1 VNRVLV
7 LGGGLDGLA
16 AAVMLARAGLE
27 VDLVERL
34 PSLGGLAGEF
44 PLDGGGVVP
53 GIVPCGWGMP
63 SDVARELGPQVE
75 NLEWVDSPSFLPP
88 EIQADVRKL
97 GAPLRRLFARPPAG
111 VGTGL
116 LGAVLGVRLQGAGSV
131 HQLARILG
139 MAAAD
144 WLAELPVNPAARVA
158 AAASTSG
165 LSPHGPS
172 APGTAGM
179 LFLKEACSF
188 PIPAAGPAA
197 LAKALEREA
206 VEAGARFLTG
216 VGVASFVV
224 EDGAVVGAV
233 LDDGERLQA
242 DQVLSTLDPAS
253 TFLCLMPA
261 GTVPPAVEREART
274 FRSRG
279 TVGLALF
286 QAEGP
291 AEKGAKMEFC
301 SASHLDALERA
312 ADAASAG
319 RVPDSPVLMGRLW
332 GGKDEASLTG
342 VAEILHLPA
351 PGTFTWN
358 EEARGSLRATVKVE
372 LEMHL
377 PAGVKAGPP
386 TLLTPEDIGIRFGIT
401 GGHLFHGEV
410 VPDQWHLMRPGRLLS
425 GYQSPI
431 QGILSA
437 GRGHHPAGTLA
448 VSGLLA
454 ARALVD

>member
-1 VNRVLV
+1 MNRALV

-16 AAVMLARAGLE
+16 AAVILARAGLE

-44 PLDGGGVVP
+44 PLDGGGMAP

-63 SDVARELGPQVE
+63 GDVARELGPHVE
-75 NLEWVDSPSFLPP
+75 NLEWVDSPSFLSP
-88 EIQADVRKL
+88 EIKAEVHKL
-97 GAPLRRLFARPPAG
+97 GAPLRRLFSRPPTG
-111 VGTGL
+111 TGTGL
-116 LGAVLGVRLQGAGSV
+116 LGAALGVRLQGASSV

-144 WLAELPVNPAARVA
+144 WLAELPLDPTARAA

-172 APGTAGM
+172 APGTAGI

-188 PIPAAGPAA
+188 PIPEAGPAA
-197 LAKALEREA
+197 LAIALEREA
-206 VEAGARFLTG
+206 VEAGVRIRTG
-216 VGVASFVV
+216 VGAASFVV
-224 EDGAVVGAV
+224 EDGAVVGV
-233 LDDGERLQA
+233 ILDDGERLQA
-242 DQVLSTLDPAS
+242 DQTLSTLDPAS
-253 TFLCLMPA
+253 TFLRLMPA
-261 GTVPPAVEREART
+261 GTVPSAVEREVRT
-274 FRSRG
+274 LRSRG

-286 QAEGP
+286 QVAGHT
-291 AEKGAKMEFC
+291 EKGTMGFC

-319 RVPDSPVLMGRLW
+319 RVPNSPVLMGRLW
-332 GGKDEASLTG
+332 GRRDGASLTG
-342 VAEILHLPA
+342 VAEILHLPS

-358 EEARGSLRATVKVE
+358 EEARGSLRETVKVE
-372 LEMHL
+372 LAKHL
-377 PAGVKAGPP
+377 PAGVKAGSL
-386 TLLTPEDIGIRFGIT
+386 TLLVPEDIEIRFGIT

-431 QGILSA
+431 QGLLSA

-454 ARALVD
+454 ARALVG